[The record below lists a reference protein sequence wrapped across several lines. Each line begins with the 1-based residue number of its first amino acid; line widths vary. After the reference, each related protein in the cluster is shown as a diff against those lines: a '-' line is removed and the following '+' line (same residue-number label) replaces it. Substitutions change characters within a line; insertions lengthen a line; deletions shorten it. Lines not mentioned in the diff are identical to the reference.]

1 MKSTLGILA
10 LLVCVGGPLL
20 LAWLLAGAIGLVLTG
35 AVFYQCAQSFRPD
48 LPRGWRALG
57 WAVALS
63 AWGSVVVLHALSGV
77 LAWLLAVAVWGL
89 LFYPYPYPYGVRGGA
104 SSPEERQH

>member
-20 LAWLLAGAIGLVLTG
+20 LAWFLAGAIGLVLTG

-57 WAVALS
+57 WAVALT
-63 AWGSVVVLHALSGV
+63 AWGSVVVLHALSGE

-89 LFYPYPYPYGVRGGA
+89 LFYPYPYRVREGEL
-104 SSPEERQH
+104 SSPEER